1 MIIFE
6 GTAHFSNV
14 SSPKYQRRRLRLP
27 KENRSMASATCPL
40 LFLGDLDLSSGLCH
54 GHFDILGPACDRAR
68 TSNAIAY
75 ESAYSQRNL
84 RLNFLHISSKLL
96 LDLICLSITACLP
109 PFV

>member
-27 KENRSMASATCPL
+27 KESRSMASATCPL

-75 ESAYSQRNL
+75 KKPRVCLFPTKFKAELLAY
-84 RLNFLHISSKLL
+84 FFK
-96 LDLICLSITACLP
+96 AP
-109 PFV
+109 A